1 MRNECDYQD
10 ITQRIIEARRARDAA
25 LGELLAGLGHAGF
38 ARVNRGAH
46 WLGAKFDAFLHAFLM
61 SPTH

>member
-1 MRNECDYQD
+1 MRNEYDYRD
-10 ITQRIIEARRARDAA
+10 ITQLIIEARRARDAA
-25 LGELLAGLGHAGF
+25 LGELLAGLGHAAF

-46 WLGAKFDAFLHAFLM
+46 WLGGKVNTFLHAFLM